1 MAENMPPDDNPQKAL
16 KMALEH
22 LSSLAKGDDTKLKES
37 VYNSFSAISY
47 LLIEAKKANFQP
59 GWALK
64 VKGPNG
70 LTLFTPEEAGTIEGL
85 AKHAEALFQDNASQ
99 SAKEH
104 AAAQAEAQSAKEES
118 PKEQTGGKLS
128 LTPITSKAGIF
139 QKIQQKL
146 PTGISFDTSLISI
159 DGTYWKIRNF
169 LKGLDQQTHD
179 LSRAIGP
186 FKFFY
191 DSPVDIPVPV
201 PIPFPLVSP
210 PFITI
215 VTVKIPPRVIPF
227 LIENLVET
235 IRLIFSV
242 GPLSN
247 EVARKVLSIVLA
259 IIDLIKGEWKHGI
272 LSFAG
277 YYGQYP
283 LIAGL
288 IGKVFLNVI
297 SLIAPDIQEALYFDI
312 YRSGKSIFIGFYL
325 WVFSVF
331 APDFIRGRVKSA
343 FENPKYLDIVT
354 KIKESADSKGYV
366 INPVDTFIIS
376 FDDIQNLQSIARQP
390 SVMCSA
396 EFHKAIEAL
405 VEIIP
410 VRLFLEMINIP
421 CDPETF
427 DLTCGPYANLPIED
441 TIGAAI
447 GVPPDDAKAAT
458 ATKPDETKPGETKPG
473 EAKPG
478 TPTKPVGPK
487 PSGPKPLT
495 AKKVKKVKK
504 GGTRKKVKQT

>member
-1 MAENMPPDDNPQKAL
+1 MAENTPPDDNPQKAL

-22 LSSLAKGDDTKLKES
+22 LSSLAKGDDSKLKES
-37 VYNSFSAISY
+37 VYNSFSAISF
-47 LLIEAKKANFQP
+47 LLIEAKKGNFQP

-70 LTLFTPEEAGTIEGL
+70 LILFTPEEAATIESL
-85 AKHAEALFQDNASQ
+85 AKHAEVLFQDNSNQA
-99 SAKEH
+99 AKE
-104 AAAQAEAQSAKEES
+104 AEEKDVQ
-118 PKEQTGGKLS
+118 QTGGKLS
-128 LTPITSKAGIF
+128 LTPMTSKAGIL
-139 QKIQQKL
+139 QEIPK
-146 PTGISFDTSLISI
+146 PSTGMSFDTSLISI

-169 LKGLDQQTHD
+169 LKGLDKQAHD
-179 LSRAIGP
+179 LSREIGP

-288 IGKVFLNVI
+288 IGKVFLNVF
-297 SLIAPDIQEALYFDI
+297 SLIAPDIQEALFFDI

-331 APDFIRGRVKSA
+331 APDFIRGRVKAA
-343 FENPKYLDIVT
+343 FENKMYVDIIT
-354 KIKESADSKGYV
+354 KMKENIDSKGYV
-366 INPVDTFIIS
+366 VNPSDTFIIS

-427 DLTCGPYANLPIED
+427 DLTCGPYANLPMED
-441 TIGAAI
+441 TIGAAL
-447 GVPPDDAKAAT
+447 GVPPDTPA
-458 ATKPDETKPGETKPG
+458 KPDTP
-473 EAKPG
+473 PG
-478 TPTKPVGPK
+478 TPPGTPPAKPLGPK
-487 PSGPKPLT
+487 PSGPKPSGPKSVT
-495 AKKVKKVKK
+495 AKKVKKVKR
-504 GGTRKKVKQT
+504 GGTRKRGKQT

>member
-37 VYNSFSAISY
+37 VYSSFSAISY

-70 LTLFTPEEAGTIEGL
+70 LILFTPEEAATIEGL
-85 AKHAEALFQDNASQ
+85 AKHAEVLFQDNA
-99 SAKEH
+99 K
-104 AAAQAEAQSAKEES
+104 AQAEAQA
-118 PKEQTGGKLS
+118 KEQTGGKLS
-128 LTPITSKAGIF
+128 LMPITSKAGIF
-139 QKIQQKL
+139 QEAPK
-146 PTGISFDTSLISI
+146 PSTGMSFDTSLISL

-191 DSPVDIPVPV
+191 ESPVDIPVPV

-288 IGKVFLNVI
+288 IGKVFLNVL
-297 SLIAPDIQEALYFDI
+297 SLIAPDIQEALFFDI

-331 APDFIRGRVKSA
+331 APDFIRGRVKAA
-343 FENPKYLDIVT
+343 FENPTYLDIVT

-366 INPVDTFIIS
+366 VNPVDTFIIS

-396 EFHKAIEAL
+396 DFHKAIEGL

-441 TIGAAI
+441 TIGAAL
-447 GVPPDDAKAAT
+447 GVPPDDAKSGT
-458 ATKPDETKPGETKPG
+458 PSKPD

-478 TPTKPVGPK
+478 TPTKPLGPK
-487 PSGPKPLT
+487 PSGPKPSGPKPSGPKPVT
-495 AKKVKKVKK
+495 AKKVKKVKR
-504 GGTRKKVKQT
+504 GGTRKKGKQT

>member
-1 MAENMPPDDNPQKAL
+1 M
-16 KMALEH
+16 
-22 LSSLAKGDDTKLKES
+22 
-37 VYNSFSAISY
+37 
-47 LLIEAKKANFQP
+47 
-59 GWALK
+59 
-64 VKGPNG
+64 
-70 LTLFTPEEAGTIEGL
+70 
-85 AKHAEALFQDNASQ
+85 
-99 SAKEH
+99 
-104 AAAQAEAQSAKEES
+104 
-118 PKEQTGGKLS
+118 
-128 LTPITSKAGIF
+128 
-139 QKIQQKL
+139 
-146 PTGISFDTSLISI
+146 SFDTSLISL

-169 LKGLDQQTHD
+169 LKGLDKQAHD
-179 LSRAIGP
+179 LSREMGP

-210 PFITI
+210 PFITV
-215 VTVKIPPRVIPF
+215 VTVKVPPRVIPF

-288 IGKVFLNVI
+288 IGKVFLNVF
-297 SLIAPDIQEALYFDI
+297 SFIAPDIQEDLLFDI
-312 YRSGKSIFIGFYL
+312 YKSGKSIFIGFYL
-325 WVFSVF
+325 WAFSVF
-331 APDFIRGRVKSA
+331 APDFIRGRVKAA

-366 INPVDTFIIS
+366 INPTDTFIIS

-427 DLTCGPYANLPIED
+427 DLTCGPYANLPIEN

-447 GVPPDDAKAAT
+447 GVPLD
-458 ATKPDETKPGETKPG
+458 
-473 EAKPG
+473 EAKPAAPPG
-478 TPTKPVGPK
+478 TPTTPATPPGTPPAKPVGPKPTGPKPTGPKPTGPK
-487 PSGPKPLT
+487 PSGPKPVT
-495 AKKVKKVKK
+495 AKKIKK
-504 GGTRKKVKQT
+504 GGTRKKLKKVN

>member
-37 VYNSFSAISY
+37 VYSSFSAISY
-47 LLIEAKKANFQP
+47 LLIEAKKANFKP

-70 LTLFTPEEAGTIEGL
+70 LILFTPEEAATIEGL
-85 AKHAEALFQDNASQ
+85 AKHAEVLFQDNAEAQ
-99 SAKEH
+99 AK
-104 AAAQAEAQSAKEES
+104 AQAEAQAKGQSA
-118 PKEQTGGKLS
+118 KEQTGGKLS
-128 LTPITSKAGIF
+128 LTPITSKAGIL
-139 QKIQQKL
+139 QEAPK
-146 PTGISFDTSLISI
+146 PSTGMSFDTSLISI

-191 DSPVDIPVPV
+191 ESPVDIPVPV

-288 IGKVFLNVI
+288 IGKVFLNVL
-297 SLIAPDIQEALYFDI
+297 SLIAPDIQEALFFDI

-331 APDFIRGRVKSA
+331 APDFIRGRVKAA
-343 FENPKYLDIVT
+343 FENPTYLDIVT

-366 INPVDTFIIS
+366 VNPVDTFIIS

-396 EFHKAIEAL
+396 DFHKAIEGL

-441 TIGAAI
+441 TIGAAL
-447 GVPPDDAKAAT
+447 GVPPDDAKS
-458 ATKPDETKPGETKPG
+458 
-473 EAKPG
+473 G
-478 TPTKPVGPK
+478 TPSKPISPKPV
-487 PSGPKPLT
+487 T
-495 AKKVKKVKK
+495 AKKVKKVKR
-504 GGTRKKVKQT
+504 GGTRKKGKQT